1 MMPQNL
7 DLNLRHLSIYSLVQ
21 KEFLQNSFITENSYK
36 CLEDPQ
42 RVNNVKSEILTEIIF
57 LLGAAHLI
65 SSCFDFLCYNF
76 ILTLKLVKTLLN
88 DIKRCCF
95 KLVNQVDLLE
105 I

>member
-76 ILTLKLVKTLLN
+76 IFNSLWSVHGRVATKIFEDFGGALN
-88 DIKRCCF
+88 KA
-95 KLVNQVDLLE
+95 
-105 I
+105 